1 MNCVSCFIESYR
13 INNDCST
20 SFTVNNTNEPKS
32 PIKSTGISL
41 VSNDF
46 VFNFHK
52 KSLLPYNSIL
62 PEEKIA
68 RMNIQSEAHV
78 LSPQSPKSPKSQ

>member
-1 MNCVSCFIESYR
+1 MIVLLALPLIILMNQKALLNR
-13 INNDCST
+13 
-20 SFTVNNTNEPKS
+20 
-32 PIKSTGISL
+32 L
-41 VSNDF
+41 
-46 VFNFHK
+46 NFHK